1 MSFWGWSTPLP
12 FVDLEKTATDEL
24 EKTIVR
30 SETVHAKWTGSRF
43 ISPRVLVRN
52 VQSSICC
59 VMPPYLVKATSNP
72 NGSKTVWSDENYVQ
86 QQKEEHMFPSGWRV
100 CRHLEPETRTLYI
113 TEVQEQA
120 GGTGQTKVWVHT
132 TRGSLLSKLRLLHKP
147 RKVVK
152 FRVVGK
158 ENKISRM
165 SEYDI
170 DWPDAPI
177 MAFPELL
184 IQGGYLVVTMDV
196 IYHLP
201 CSSQFR

>member
-1 MSFWGWSTPLP
+1 MEYPLP

-24 EKTIVR
+24 EKIIVR
-30 SETVHAKWTGSRF
+30 TEIVHAKWTGSRF

-59 VMPPYLVKATSNP
+59 VMPPYLAKATSNP
-72 NGSKTVWSDENYVQ
+72 NGSKTVWSDEDYVQ
-86 QQKEEHMFPSGWRV
+86 QQKEEHMFPSGWCV

-113 TEVQEQA
+113 AEVQEQA

-132 TRGSLLSKLRLLHKP
+132 TRGSSLSKSRLLHKP

-170 DWPDAPI
+170 DWPDAPT

-201 CSSQFR
+201 CSSL